1 MAFATHN
8 PIFELC
14 MNFYIKS
21 LTSYRNDVTI
31 FSSDNRGEF
40 MKKSV
45 YSVVLSDDVISE
57 VDRLAYIKGTNR
69 SNMINQ
75 ILAEYVSLTTP
86 EKRINDIFDELSS
99 LLYSTD
105 TFRELAPRAPS
116 VMSIRSAI
124 SYKYNPT
131 VKYTVELYRTPHEDS
146 QGEIRVSSRTQNS
159 ALILEMLHFYNIWAD
174 IESRYGF
181 SGQDSFEDGVFKRP
195 LVFRESPLADNSAK
209 NALSVGEM
217 IADYISLFDT
227 SLKTYFSSVPDPT
240 RQIFN
245 LYYDYIRSN
254 KKII

>member
-21 LTSYRNDVTI
+21 LTSYRNNVTI

-57 VDRLAYIKGTNR
+57 IDRLAYIKGTNR

-195 LVFRESPLADNSAK
+195 IVFRESPLADNSAK

-245 LYYDYIRSN
+245 HYYDYIRSN